1 MNLEFKDLK
10 LSMYDDAKA
19 KEQTLTEY
27 LNEVNGIDANSD
39 IDGFELMLKDANIE
53 VCGNGV
59 APNTNMDVFFASEQ
73 GRVLL
78 PELTRRL
85 FDKAMEKNKYYENF
99 VANRVIANAPA
110 VMASYVDFGDLSM
123 KRVEELAEIPTIKF
137 SRGDS
142 AISLKKYG
150 RAVEM
155 SYEQLRYTN
164 FDIFRTL
171 IEAIVRATDNEKADE
186 IVDIL
191 INGDNGFK
199 NAGNKAEV
207 VNAKS
212 LDSKVT
218 AGNVSE
224 IALLKFLTSE
234 KNIGIYDRILVGEK
248 SLEALTNALYPMDA
262 KGTSRILDKAFNSI
276 NLTMGLDKGNLT
288 IQFCEGLDE
297 LIGDKDDKGI
307 VAFKKDSAINEYV
320 EKGSLIN
327 EMDRFIRNQSR
338 VATVTENVGFAKF
351 TKNASKILLFK

>member
-1 MNLEFKDLK
+1 MNLGFKDLK
-10 LSMYDDAKA
+10 LSVYDDAKA

-27 LNEVNGIDANSD
+27 LNEVNNIEANSEM
-39 IDGFELMLKDANIE
+39 DGFELMLKDANIE

-59 APNTNMDVFFASEQ
+59 APNTNMDVFFASEA
-73 GRVLL
+73 GKALL
-78 PELTRRL
+78 PELTRRM

-110 VMASYVDFGDLSM
+110 VMASYVDFGDISM
-123 KRVEELAEIPTIKF
+123 KRVEEATDIPVIKF

-150 RAVEM
+150 RAVEL

-186 IVDIL
+186 IVEIL
-191 INGDNGFK
+191 VKGDNGFK
-199 NAGNKAEV
+199 NAGNKAQT
-207 VNAKS
+207 VNAKD

-224 IALLKFLTSE
+224 IALIKFLTSE
-234 KNIGIYDRILVGEK
+234 KNIGVYDRVLVGEK
-248 SLEALTNALYPMDA
+248 SLEALTNALYPIDA

-276 NLTMGLDKGNLT
+276 NLSMGLDKGSLT
-288 IQFCEGLDE
+288 VQFHEGLED
-297 LIGDKDDKGI
+297 LIGDKGI
-307 VAFKKDSAINEYV
+307 LAFKKDSAINEYV
-320 EKGSLIN
+320 EKGSLIS
-327 EMDRFIRNQSR
+327 EMDRFIRNQTR
-338 VATVTENVGFAKF
+338 VATISENVGFAKF
-351 TKNASKILLFK
+351 TKDASKILLFK